1 MRAQKVCEEIINF
14 LLREGF
20 KHQVSK
26 REIEKAIMNI
36 RGIDDKRLCLSA
48 QPHKN
53 TKSYET
59 AKREATNKN
68 PLTPYLFQFL
78 PYFSNFP
85 NYKIP
90 SCTQYVKYHHTTQKE
105 NYIPQISDYEF

>member
-36 RGIDDKRLCLSA
+36 RGIDERTIQRWLKALEVFEFIKPLNAYVYQLNPIRIPRVMKLLKEKP
-48 QPHKN
+48 Q
-53 TKSYET
+53 TKI
-59 AKREATNKN
+59 
-68 PLTPYLFQFL
+68 L
-78 PYFSNFP
+78 
-85 NYKIP
+85 
-90 SCTQYVKYHHTTQKE
+90 
-105 NYIPQISDYEF
+105 

>member
-1 MRAQKVCEEIINF
+1 MKAQKVCEEIINF

-36 RGIDDKRLCLSA
+36 RGIDDNKCLCLSA
-48 QPHKN
+48 QSHKH

-59 AKREATNKN
+59 AKRETTNKN
-68 PLTPYLFQFL
+68 SITPFFFIFSYIFLIFPIIRFYLYLFIINL
-78 PYFSNFP
+78 N
-85 NYKIP
+85 
-90 SCTQYVKYHHTTQKE
+90 
-105 NYIPQISDYEF
+105 